1 MLEVGR
7 LTVYSRIK
15 VSSMIAGTQ
24 VTSNIPIAWFLVL
37 GCNRQA
43 QIAKREREEHPNIGL
58 QLHYPVNFLFGEADD
73 GEVVAETKR
82 RERQER

>member
-1 MLEVGR
+1 M
-7 LTVYSRIK
+7 
-15 VSSMIAGTQ
+15 
-24 VTSNIPIAWFLVL
+24 L